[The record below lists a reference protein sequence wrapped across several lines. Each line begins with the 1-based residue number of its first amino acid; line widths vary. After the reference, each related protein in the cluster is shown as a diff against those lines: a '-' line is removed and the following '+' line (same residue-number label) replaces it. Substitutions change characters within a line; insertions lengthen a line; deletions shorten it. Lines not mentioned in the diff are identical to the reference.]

1 MLNERLSGIVLIDP
15 KRVAKMSKDRS
26 SHPLFLFTTYL
37 HVLSTQES
45 IANSYK
51 KDRKQIY

>member
-1 MLNERLSGIVLIDP
+1 MLHERLSGIVLIDP

-26 SHPLFLFTTYL
+26 SHPFFTTYL